1 MIRGRNEETALNP
14 AELGKKRMRREGDS
28 PDSHRAQLLWTF
40 SVAMAVAASALFQ
53 VGSTKAFR
61 VSRDPAATLNSPEV
75 ARSNRRA
82 SVSTTASRSDSD
94 RQTLPLSL
102 QPERENDPVDSRP
115 GVFSE

>member
-1 MIRGRNEETALNP
+1 MNP
-14 AELGKKRMRREGDS
+14 AESGKKRMRREGDS

-40 SVAMAVAASALFQ
+40 SVALAVAASALFQ
-53 VGSTKAFR
+53 VGNAKGFR
-61 VSRDPAATLNSPEV
+61 VARDPAATLTSPEI

-82 SVSTTASRSDSD
+82 WVSATASRSDSD
-94 RQTLPLSL
+94 RPTLPRSL